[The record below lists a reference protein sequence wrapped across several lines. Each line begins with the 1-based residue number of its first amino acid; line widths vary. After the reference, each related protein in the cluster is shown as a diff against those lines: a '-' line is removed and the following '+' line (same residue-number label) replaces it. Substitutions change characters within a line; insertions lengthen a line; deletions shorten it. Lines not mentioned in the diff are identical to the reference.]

1 MASRTG
7 KIDKLSQVRTVRRK
21 SAEQRSMAARNAQR
35 AAEHLQE
42 ERRVDFDETVDGA
55 QATRRKRMEAIFAAS
70 SSHGLHQAN
79 AVAAYEL
86 TQQEIN
92 DAREAWRDARDL
104 ADAARRRAIVAQR
117 ELARAMQIEE
127 KVKHL
132 SRVLYQREKEVE
144 SRQE

>member
-1 MASRTG
+1 MASNTT

-21 SAEQRSMAARNAQR
+21 SAEQRNLLARNAQR
-35 AAEHLQE
+35 AAEHQQE
-42 ERRVDFDETVDGA
+42 QCRIDFDETVDGA
-55 QATRRKRMEAIFAAS
+55 QVTRRKRMEAIFAAAN
-70 SSHGLHQAN
+70 SHGLHQAN

-92 DAREAWRDARDL
+92 DAREAWRTARDYADL
-104 ADAARRRAIVAQR
+104 ARMRANLAQR

-132 SRVLYQREKEVE
+132 SRILYQREKEVE

>member
-1 MASRTG
+1 MASKTS

-21 SAEQRSMAARNAQR
+21 SAEQRSLAAKNAQR
-35 AAEHLQE
+35 TAERLQE
-42 ERRVDFDETVDGA
+42 QRRVEFDDTVDGA
-55 QATRRKRMEAIFAAS
+55 QETRRKRMEAIFAAAD
-70 SSHGLHQAN
+70 SHGLHQAN
-79 AVAAYEL
+79 AVAAYEM

-92 DAREAWRDARDL
+92 DAREAWRDARDF
-104 ADAARRRAIVAQR
+104 ADAARMRAILAQR

-132 SRVLYQREKEVE
+132 SNVLYQRGKEVE

>member
-1 MASRTG
+1 MASRTT

-21 SAEQRSMAARNAQR
+21 SAEQRNLAARNAQR
-35 AAEHLQE
+35 AAELAQE
-42 ERRVDFDETVDGA
+42 QRRVEFDETIDGA
-55 QATRRKRMEAIFAAS
+55 QLTRRKRMEAIFAAS
-70 SSHGLHQAN
+70 NSHGLHQAN

-92 DAREAWRDARDL
+92 EAREAWREARDY
-104 ADAARRRAIVAQR
+104 ADVARFRANLAQR

>member
-1 MASRTG
+1 MASRTS

-21 SAEQRSMAARNAQR
+21 SAEQRSLAARNAQR
-35 AAEHLQE
+35 KAEHLQE
-42 ERRVDFDETVDGA
+42 QRRTVFDETVDGA
-55 QATRRKRMEAIFAAS
+55 QATRRKRMEAIFAAGR
-70 SSHGLHQAN
+70 SHGLHQAN

-92 DAREAWRDARDL
+92 EARDAWRHAR
-104 ADAARRRAIVAQR
+104 AYAAAAKMRANMAQR